1 MAGSRRL
8 AETLALS
15 VHGPAGVLDLVVPP
29 GATAADVA
37 GEYAALA
44 RVPAPTLLD
53 PLGHVLDPDRSLGD
67 LGVVPGDLLVAV
79 VAAPLPTVPARR
91 GGDPAPVVP
100 ADRGSRDEGRAGLW
114 WATVV
119 AMAGALAGWC
129 GAHADEP
136 LRDVAVG
143 LLGLGVLLTLL
154 PSRRYVGPRLAL
166 GPVLGAAAAFALVW
180 DPAIDRLPVVL
191 GTTALAGAVVAA
203 VARAVDR
210 RADEALRVW
219 MVAGVAVFAITSLS
233 TLADLPPRVP
243 WALLLIGAVL
253 TARFVPL
260 LAVDVPDHYLLDL
273 ERLAVTA
280 WSARERPAGRR
291 GRTVV
296 PPDAVAEVARR
307 GTRTVTA
314 AALAVLVVVTLSAP
328 LVLATTTLPLDR
340 IGARVLVGLAG
351 AALLLAGRSYRHPPA
366 RALLRAA
373 GLVAWVALGAVL
385 LGRLDEAGLMVLA
398 TSAVVLGALL
408 VVVAVAT
415 GRGWRSA
422 WWSRRAE
429 VAEGLAGSGA
439 IAAVL
444 VAVGLFRGL
453 WELTS

>member
-15 VHGPAGVLDLVVPP
+15 VHGPAGVLDLIVPP
-29 GATAADVA
+29 GATASDVA
-37 GEYAALA
+37 AEYAAIA
-44 RVPAPTLLD
+44 RVPVPVLLD
-53 PLGHVLDPDRSLGD
+53 PLGRSLDPARSLGD
-67 LGVVPGDLLVAV
+67 LGVVPGDLLVAIPAGV
-79 VAAPLPTVPARR
+79 PTPAPTGAP
-91 GGDPAPVVP
+91 GGPAPVVRP
-100 ADRGSRDEGRAGLW
+100 EAGAGGVW
-114 WATVV
+114 WAVVV
-119 AMAGALAGWC
+119 AAVGGLAGWC
-129 GAHADEP
+129 GAHADDG
-136 LRDVAVG
+136 LRDITVG
-143 LLGLGVLLTLL
+143 LLALGALLTLL
-154 PSRRYVGPRLAL
+154 PSVRYAGPRLVV
-166 GPVLGAAAAFALVW
+166 GPVLGAAAALAVVW
-180 DPAIDRLPVVL
+180 DPAPDRLPVVL

-219 MVAGVAVFAITSLS
+219 MVAGVAVFAVTALT

-243 WALLLIGAVL
+243 WAVLLLGAVL
-253 TARFVPL
+253 MARFVPA

-307 GTRTVTA
+307 GTRLVTA
-314 AALAVLVVVTLSAP
+314 AAAAVLVVVAVSAP
-328 LVLATTTLPLDR
+328 LVLATATLPLDR

-351 AALLLAGRSYRHPPA
+351 AALLLAGRSHRHPPA

-373 GLVAWVALGAVL
+373 GLAAWLALAAVLLARLDAGALTALATTSVVLGAVL
-385 LGRLDEAGLMVLA
+385 
-398 TSAVVLGALL
+398 VVA
-408 VVVAVAT
+408 AVAT

-429 VAEGLAGSGA
+429 VAEGLAGAGA
-439 IAAVL
+439 IAALL
-444 VAVGLFRGL
+444 VAVGIFRGL

>member
-8 AETLALS
+8 AETIALS

-29 GATAADVA
+29 GATTSDVA
-37 GEYAALA
+37 AEYAAIA
-44 RVPAPTLLD
+44 RVPVPTLLD
-53 PLGHVLDPDRSLGD
+53 PLGRSLDPGRSLGD
-67 LGVVPGDLLVAV
+67 LGVDSGDLLVAV
-79 VAAPLPTVPARR
+79 AAGAPAPAPTGAP
-91 GGDPAPVVP
+91 GGPAPVV
-100 ADRGSRDEGRAGLW
+100 RRDGEGGGAW
-114 WATVV
+114 WAVVV
-119 AMAGALAGWC
+119 AAVGALAGWC
-129 GAHADEP
+129 GAHADDR
-136 LRDVAVG
+136 LRDVTVV
-143 LLGLGVLLTLL
+143 LLGLGALLTLL
-154 PSRRYVGPRLAL
+154 PSPRYAGPRLVV
-166 GPVLGAAAAFALVW
+166 GPVLGAAAALALVW
-180 DPAIDRLPVVL
+180 DPAPDRLPVVL
-191 GTTALAGAVVAA
+191 GTTALAGAVVAS

-219 MVAGVAVFAITSLS
+219 MVAGVGVFVVTGLA
-233 TLADLPPRVP
+233 TLVDLPPRVP
-243 WALLLIGAVL
+243 WAVLLLAAVL
-253 TARFVPL
+253 MARFVPS

-280 WSARERPAGRR
+280 WSARERPTGRR

-296 PPDAVAEVARR
+296 SPDAVAEVARR
-307 GTRTVTA
+307 GTRLVTA
-314 AALAVLVVVTLSAP
+314 AAVAVLAVVAVTAP
-328 LVLATTTLPLDR
+328 LVLATATLPLDR

-373 GLVAWVALGAVL
+373 GLVAWTALAVVLLARLDGGALTAVATTCVALGAV
-385 LGRLDEAGLMVLA
+385 
-398 TSAVVLGALL
+398 
-408 VVVAVAT
+408 VVVAAVAT

-439 IAAVL
+439 IAALL

>member
-37 GEYAALA
+37 GEYAAQA

-53 PLGHVLDPDRSLGD
+53 PLGRALDPDRSLGD
-67 LGVVPGDLLVAV
+67 LGVVSGDLLVAV
-79 VAAPLPTVPARR
+79 FAGLPPPGPGRR
-91 GGDPAPVVP
+91 TSDPAPVVP
-100 ADRGSRDEGRAGLW
+100 REEGRAGVW
-114 WATVV
+114 WAV
-119 AMAGALAGWC
+119 AVGLAGALAGWC

-136 LRDVAVG
+136 WRDVAVG
-143 LLGLGVLLTLL
+143 LLGLGVLLTLV
-154 PSRRYVGPRLAL
+154 PTQRHAGPRLAV
-166 GPVLGAAAAFALVW
+166 GPLLGAAAAFALVW
-180 DPAIDRLPVVL
+180 DPAVDRLPVVL
-191 GTTALAGAVVAA
+191 GTTALAAAVAAA
-203 VARAVDR
+203 VARALDR

-219 MVAGVAVFAITSLS
+219 MVAGVAVFAVTGLS

-253 TARFVPL
+253 MARFVPT

-280 WSARERPAGRR
+280 WSARERPTGRR

-314 AALAVLVVVTLSAP
+314 AAVAVLAVVTLSAP
-328 LVLATTTLPLDR
+328 LVLATATLPLDR
-340 IGARVLVGLAG
+340 IGARVLVGLSG

-385 LGRLDEAGLMVLA
+385 LGRLDHGGLMVLA
-398 TSAVVLGALL
+398 TGCVVLGALL

-444 VAVGLFRGL
+444 VAIGLFRGL